1 MDDAR
6 IRQLT
11 EDVLADLRTPAS
23 ADEVGLAARVAAL
36 ESAVRGLQATLAP
49 AGAQGHALAPSSTAV
64 TTVLTSQVA
73 QRTTLTH
80 PSFQL
85 LGAPGGEGD
94 RCTLEPDKPCVGSGA
109 CRTFGH

>member
-11 EDVLADLRTPAS
+11 EDVLADLRRPAS
-23 ADEVGLAARVAAL
+23 ADEAGLAERVVAL
-36 ESAVRGLQATLAP
+36 ESAVRGLQA
-49 AGAQGHALAPSSTAV
+49 ALAPQATATNTTALSTVV
-64 TTVLTSQVA
+64 TTQMAHASA
-73 QRTTLTH
+73 RAH

-85 LGAPGGEGD
+85 LGGPGADGD
-94 RCTLEPDKPCVGSGA
+94 RCSLEPDKPCVGSGA